1 MKMMKKTFRSAI
13 AVIAVTATAFCV
25 ASCGKQKP
33 TKEDTAAVDSL
44 VGMVMQEQTDSANDA
59 QAAADSTSAQ
69 AKSMADYDAAFFQG
83 NSGYQTTPSGLKY
96 VVVVPGTGASPKAT
110 DVVTVHYTGRLLDGT
125 VFDSSVERGEPT
137 SFPLQAV
144 IKGWTEGLQLMQVG
158 GKTVFFIPSNLAY
171 GEMGTPGGPIGP
183 NQDLI
188 FEVELLGIGGQQ

>member
-1 MKMMKKTFRSAI
+1 MKIMKKTFKSAI
-13 AVIAVTATAFCV
+13 AVMAVTATAFCV

-33 TKEDTAAVDSL
+33 SAEDSAEMDSL
-44 VGMVMQEQTDSANDA
+44 VGIIVQDLQDSSATA
-59 QAAADSTSAQ
+59 EAAENVAGSTN
-69 AKSMADYDAAFFQG
+69 MADYGAAFFKG

-96 VVVVPGTGASPKAT
+96 VTVVEGTGASPKET

-137 SFPLQAV
+137 SFPLQMV
-144 IKGWTEGLQLMQVG
+144 IKGWTEGLQLMKVG
-158 GKTVFFIPSNLAY
+158 GKTVFYIPSDLAY

-183 NQDLI
+183 NADLI

>member
-1 MKMMKKTFRSAI
+1 MAM
-13 AVIAVTATAFCV
+13 TATAFCV

-33 TKEDTAAVDSL
+33 SAEDTAAVDSL
-44 VGMVMQEQTDSANDA
+44 VGMVMQEQSDSATA
-59 QAAADSTSAQ
+59 AEAAADVAGSTN
-69 AKSMADYDAAFFQG
+69 MADYGAAFFQG

-96 VVVVPGTGASPKAT
+96 VTVVEGTGASPVAT

-144 IKGWTEGLQLMQVG
+144 IKGWTEGLQLMKVG
-158 GKTVFFIPSNLAY
+158 GKTVFYIPSNLAY

-183 NQDLI
+183 NADLI

>member
-1 MKMMKKTFRSAI
+1 MKKTFRSAI
-13 AVIAVTATAFCV
+13 AVIAMAATALCV

-44 VGMVMQEQTDSANDA
+44 VGMVMQEQADSA
-59 QAAADSTSAQ
+59 AAAEASADNTGSTN
-69 AKSMADYDAAFFQG
+69 MADYGAAFFKG
-83 NSGYQTTPSGLKY
+83 ASGYQTTPSGLKY
-96 VVVVPGTGASPKAT
+96 VTVVEGTGAAPTAT
-110 DVVTVHYTGRLLDGT
+110 DIVTVHYTGRLLDGT

-144 IKGWTEGLQLMQVG
+144 IKGWTEGLQLMKVG
-158 GKTVFFIPSNLAY
+158 GKTVFYIPSDLAY

-188 FEVELLGIGGQQ
+188 FEVQLLGIGGQQ

>member
-1 MKMMKKTFRSAI
+1 MKKTFRTAI
-13 AVIAVTATAFCV
+13 AATAVVATALCV

-33 TKEDTAAVDSL
+33 SSEDSAAVDSL
-44 VGMVMQEQTDSANDA
+44 VGLVMQEQADSATA
-59 QAAADSTSAQ
+59 AEAAADGDAVAGSTN
-69 AKSMADYDAAFFQG
+69 MADYDAAFFKG

-96 VVVVPGTGASPKAT
+96 VTVVAGTGASPKAT
-110 DVVTVHYTGRLLDGT
+110 DIVTVHYTGRLLDGT

-144 IKGWTEGLQLMQVG
+144 IKGWTEGLQLMKVG
-158 GKTVFFIPSNLAY
+158 GKTVFYIPSNLAY

-183 NQDLI
+183 NANLI

>member
-1 MKMMKKTFRSAI
+1 MNKTFRSAI
-13 AVIAVTATAFCV
+13 AVLAVTATALCV

-33 TKEDTAAVDSL
+33 TKDDTAAVDSL
-44 VGMVMQEQTDSANDA
+44 VGMVMQEQADSA
-59 QAAADSTSAQ
+59 AASDSTSAQ
-69 AKSMADYDAAFFQG
+69 STNITDYNAAFFQG

-96 VVVVPGTGASPKAT
+96 VTVVEGTGASPKAT
-110 DVVTVHYTGRLLDGT
+110 DIVTVHYTGRLLDGT
-125 VFDSSVERGEPT
+125 VFDSSLNRGEPT

-144 IKGWTEGLQLMQVG
+144 IKGWTEGLQLMKVG

-188 FEVELLGIGGQQ
+188 FEVELISIGGQQ

>member
-1 MKMMKKTFRSAI
+1 MKKTFRSAI
-13 AVIAVTATAFCV
+13 AVMAVTATAFCV

-44 VGMVMQEQTDSANDA
+44 VGMVMQEQADSATA
-59 QAAADSTSAQ
+59 AEAAADNLSS
-69 AKSMADYDAAFFQG
+69 YNAAYFQG

-96 VVVVPGTGASPKAT
+96 VTVVEGTGAAPTAS

-125 VFDSSVERGEPT
+125 VFDSSVDRGEPT

-144 IKGWTEGLQLMQVG
+144 IKGWTEGLQLMKVG
-158 GKTVFFIPSNLAY
+158 GTTVFYIPSNLAY

-183 NQDLI
+183 NADLI
-188 FEVELLGIGGQQ
+188 FEVQLLGIGGQQ

>member
-1 MKMMKKTFRSAI
+1 MKKTFRSAI
-13 AVIAVTATAFCV
+13 AVMAMTATAFCV

-33 TKEDTAAVDSL
+33 SAEDTAAVDSL
-44 VGMVMQEQTDSANDA
+44 VGMVMQEQSDSATA
-59 QAAADSTSAQ
+59 AEAAADVAGSTN
-69 AKSMADYDAAFFQG
+69 MADYGAAFFQG

-96 VVVVPGTGASPKAT
+96 VTVVEGTGASPVAT

-144 IKGWTEGLQLMQVG
+144 IKGWTEGLQLMKVG
-158 GKTVFFIPSNLAY
+158 GKTVFYIPSNLAY

-183 NQDLI
+183 NADLI
-188 FEVELLGIGGQQ
+188 FEVELLGIGGPQ

>member
-1 MKMMKKTFRSAI
+1 MGIMKKTFRSAI
-13 AVIAVTATAFCV
+13 AVMAVTATAFYV

-33 TKEDTAAVDSL
+33 TAEYSDAVDSL
-44 VGMVMQEQTDSANDA
+44 VEEVVKAEQDSI
-59 QAAADSTSAQ
+59 AAANASEVAGS
-69 AKSMADYDAAFFQG
+69 KNMADYGADFFKG

-96 VVVVPGTGASPKAT
+96 VTVVEGTGASPVAT

-144 IKGWTEGLQLMQVG
+144 IKGWTEGLQLMKVG
-158 GKTVFFIPSNLAY
+158 GQTVFYIPSNLAY

>member
-1 MKMMKKTFRSAI
+1 MKKTFRSAI
-13 AVIAVTATAFCV
+13 AVIAMAATALCV

-44 VGMVMQEQTDSANDA
+44 VGMVMQEQADSATA
-59 QAAADSTSAQ
+59 AEAAADNAGSNNMS
-69 AKSMADYDAAFFQG
+69 DYGAAFFQG

-96 VVVVPGTGASPKAT
+96 VTVVEGTGANPTAT
-110 DVVTVHYTGRLLDGT
+110 DIVTVHYTGRLLDGT

-144 IKGWTEGLQLMQVG
+144 IKGWTEGLQLMKVG
-158 GKTVFFIPSNLAY
+158 GKTVFYIPSNLAY

-188 FEVELLGIGGQQ
+188 FEVELLSIGGQQ

>member
-1 MKMMKKTFRSAI
+1 MNKTFRSAI
-13 AVIAVTATAFCV
+13 AVLAVTATALCV

-33 TKEDTAAVDSL
+33 TKDDTAAVDSL
-44 VGMVMQEQTDSANDA
+44 VGMVMQEQADSA
-59 QAAADSTSAQ
+59 AAADSTSAQ
-69 AKSMADYDAAFFQG
+69 SKNMTDYNAAFFQG

-96 VVVVPGTGASPKAT
+96 VTVVEGAGASPKAT
-110 DVVTVHYTGRLLDGT
+110 DIVTVHYTGRLLDGT
-125 VFDSSVERGEPT
+125 VFDSSLERGEPT

-144 IKGWTEGLQLMQVG
+144 IKGWTEGLQLMKVG

-188 FEVELLGIGGQQ
+188 FEVELISIGGQQ

>member
-1 MKMMKKTFRSAI
+1 MKKTFRSTI

-33 TKEDTAAVDSL
+33 TAEDSAAVNEL
-44 VGMVMQEQTDSANDA
+44 VGEVMQEQADSA
-59 QAAADSTSAQ
+59 AAAEAANNAAGSTN
-69 AKSMADYDAAFFQG
+69 MADYNAAFFQG

-96 VVVVPGTGASPKAT
+96 VTVVEGTGESPKET

-125 VFDSSVERGEPT
+125 VFDSSVERGQPT
-137 SFPLQAV
+137 SFPLQMV
-144 IKGWTEGLQLMQVG
+144 IKGWTEGLQLMKVG
-158 GKTVFFIPSNLAY
+158 GKTVFYIPSNLAY

-183 NQDLI
+183 NADLI

>member
-1 MKMMKKTFRSAI
+1 MKKTFRSAI
-13 AVIAVTATAFCV
+13 AVVAVTATAFCV

-33 TKEDTAAVDSL
+33 TAEDTAAVDSL
-44 VGMVMQEQTDSANDA
+44 VGEVMQSQQDSAEEA
-59 QAAADSTSAQ
+59 QAIAAEDNMAAS
-69 AKSMADYDAAFFQG
+69 KNMADYTADFFKG

-96 VVVVPGTGASPKAT
+96 VTVVKGTGASPKAT
-110 DVVTVHYTGRLLDGT
+110 DIVTVHYTGRLLDGT
-125 VFDSSVERGEPT
+125 VFDSSVERGQPA

-158 GKTVFFIPSNLAY
+158 GKTVFYIPSDLAY

-183 NQDLI
+183 NADLI

>member
-1 MKMMKKTFRSAI
+1 MKKTFRSAI
-13 AVIAVTATAFCV
+13 AVIAMTATAFCV

-33 TKEDTAAVDSL
+33 TAEDSAAVESL
-44 VGMVMQEQTDSANDA
+44 VGEVMQAQQDSA
-59 QAAADSTSAQ
+59 AAADAAAENAAVAGSTN
-69 AKSMADYDAAFFQG
+69 MADYGAAFFKG

-96 VVVVPGTGASPKAT
+96 VTVVEGTGASPKET

-137 SFPLQAV
+137 SFPLQMV
-144 IKGWTEGLQLMQVG
+144 IKGWTEGLQLMKVG
-158 GKTVFFIPSNLAY
+158 GKTVFYIPSNLAY

>member
-1 MKMMKKTFRSAI
+1 MKKTFRTAI
-13 AVIAVTATAFCV
+13 AATAVVATALCV

-33 TKEDTAAVDSL
+33 SSEDSAAVDSL
-44 VGMVMQEQTDSANDA
+44 VGLVMQEQADSATA
-59 QAAADSTSAQ
+59 AEAAADGDAVAGSTN
-69 AKSMADYDAAFFQG
+69 MADYDAAFFKG

-96 VVVVPGTGASPKAT
+96 VTVVAGTGASPKAT
-110 DVVTVHYTGRLLDGT
+110 DIVTVHYTGRLLDGT

-144 IKGWTEGLQLMQVG
+144 IKGWTEGLQLMKVG
-158 GKTVFFIPSNLAY
+158 GKTVFYIPSNLAY

-183 NQDLI
+183 NADLI

>member
-1 MKMMKKTFRSAI
+1 MKKTFKSAI
-13 AVIAVTATAFCV
+13 AVMAVTATAFCV

-33 TKEDTAAVDSL
+33 SAEDSAEMDSL
-44 VGMVMQEQTDSANDA
+44 VGIIVQDLQDSSATA
-59 QAAADSTSAQ
+59 EAAENVAGSTN
-69 AKSMADYDAAFFQG
+69 MADYGAAFFKG

-96 VVVVPGTGASPKAT
+96 VTVVEGTGASPKET

-137 SFPLQAV
+137 SFPLQMV
-144 IKGWTEGLQLMQVG
+144 IKGWTEGLQLMKVG
-158 GKTVFFIPSNLAY
+158 GKTVFYIPSDLAY

-183 NQDLI
+183 NADLI